1 MYVSNING
9 YLLEA
14 DNVFIEKRMK
24 PISNVS
30 EICLGGQPIDDGNL
44 VLTKEEKEELLS
56 WIFTLMYCSYWGK
69 I

>member
-24 PISNVS
+24 SISNVS

-56 WIFTLMYCSYWGK
+56 WIFTPMYCSCWGK